1 MHYNFHTMGGDDTGG
16 ARPPR
21 GASDMTR
28 RPRKNSASRAEAG
41 SADGSNASKRSL
53 AGTQTLVRGLEVID
67 AIAAG
72 TTYLD
77 DLASAIG
84 LTRSTTHRL
93 ASTLVER
100 RYLEFTRGRGYTL
113 GPKLLELGHLAAHK
127 LDLTRVA
134 RPYLEELSAITGD
147 AVHLGVLDGSRA
159 LYLDKIQGSRRV
171 EVSSRIGERQPLRS
185 TGLGKAL
192 LLDSHESQWR
202 EYYDYEARMGAGYDV
217 PLETWLARMREY
229 ASMGYAFD
237 LEENEDR
244 IRCVAAPIRGVNGNI
259 VAAVSV
265 SSAAQ
270 YMDDLRMR
278 GLSFQ
283 VREVAERISATLG
296 YNPSTADRVHAS
308 KPNPERPAGK
318 AAGRA
323 SAGAAGGP
331 R

>member
-1 MHYNFHTMGGDDTGG
+1 MTKRSKKGT
-16 ARPPR
+16 PPR
-21 GASDMTR
+21 KD
-28 RPRKNSASRAEAG
+28 P
-41 SADGSNASKRSL
+41 ADGQTVAKSSM

-67 AIAAG
+67 AVAG
-72 TTYLD
+72 GITSLD
-77 DLASAIG
+77 DLAGTLG

-100 RYLEFTRGRGYTL
+100 RYLEFTRGRGYGL
-113 GPKLLELGHLAAHK
+113 GAKLLELGHLTAGK
-127 LDLTRVA
+127 MDLTRVA
-134 RPYLEELSAITGD
+134 RPYLEELSASTGD

-192 LLDSHESQWR
+192 ILDADEKQWR
-202 EYYDYEARMGAGYDV
+202 EYYDYEARLGAGYDV
-217 PLETWLARMREY
+217 PLESWLARMREY
-229 ASMGYAFD
+229 SSLGYAFD

-244 IRCVAAPIRGVNGNI
+244 IRCVAAPIRGVNGRI
-259 VAAVSV
+259 SAAISV

-283 VREVAERISATLG
+283 VRDVAERISTALG
-296 YNPSTADRVHAS
+296 YNPATAGRTVGTPKQGA
-308 KPNPERPAGK
+308 ERAAGK
-318 AAGRA
+318 TASHAATTPTSA
-323 SAGAAGGP
+323 S